1 MDCQFPDFSRNISRG
16 RLRSVGATSGRDCCD
31 IKNRSR
37 RGGQR
42 REREREREN
51 MAPNEDPVA
60 AEAPAEDAP
69 AEKEAAVAPAEE
81 TAPVTDDAA
90 APPPPQ
96 QPQGEEIKGFI
107 GGLAWEVT
115 DNELHE
121 EFKKYNIVSAIV
133 ATDKFSGRSRC
144 VCFTPSP
151 P

>member
-1 MDCQFPDFSRNISRG
+1 
-16 RLRSVGATSGRDCCD
+16 
-31 IKNRSR
+31 
-37 RGGQR
+37 
-42 REREREREN
+42 

-69 AEKEAAVAPAEE
+69 VEAAAEE

-115 DNELHE
+115 DNELHD
-121 EFKKYNIVSAIV
+121 EFSKYNIVSASV

-144 VCFTPSP
+144 VCFTPVP
-151 P
+151 PHTPHVFAFLGERS

>member
-1 MDCQFPDFSRNISRG
+1 MDQFPDIFPATFPATTSAQPRDGTAAIQKIEAGAAGRG
-16 RLRSVGATSGRDCCD
+16 
-31 IKNRSR
+31 
-37 RGGQR
+37 
-42 REREREREN
+42 EREREREN

-144 VCFTPSP
+144 VCFPPSP

>member
-1 MDCQFPDFSRNISRG
+1 
-16 RLRSVGATSGRDCCD
+16 
-31 IKNRSR
+31 
-37 RGGQR
+37 
-42 REREREREN
+42 

-144 VCFTPSP
+144 VCFTPSLP
-151 P
+151 